1 MTHNQQQHF
10 HFTALFFFVFYW
22 FYFCDR
28 RILFHWFYLIQNC
41 FQSWSVWISSD
52 SEVSNFVPSSMLLSW
67 QQTCFVATNMCLSQQ
82 THVCRDKTFV
92 GAKMIQTF
100 VGAKII
106 LVAAPANDRALLW
119 WPRSVVLSLVLT
131 LACRLPTTDS
141 PLPTPRWS
149 CPTKLIITDTIKLPR
164 GCTKRIFM
172 SNLSLKLQAWW
183 NTARGNQPAAQAATE
198 AA

>member
-1 MTHNQQQHF
+1 MTYNQQQHF
-10 HFTALFFFVFYW
+10 RFTALFFFVFYW
-22 FYFCDR
+22 FYFFDR
-28 RILFHWFYLIQNC
+28 LILFHWFYLLQNC

-52 SEVSNFVPSSMLLSW
+52 WDWDSERWVILSW
-67 QQTCFVATNMCLSQQ
+67 QACFCRDNRHVLSRQTCVLSQQ

-92 GAKMIQTF
+92 RTKM
-100 VGAKII
+100 I

-119 WPRSVVLSLVLT
+119 WPRSVVLLLVLT
-131 LACRLPTTDS
+131 LACESECSRF

-149 CPTKLIITDTIKLPR
+149 CPTKLIITDAIKLPR

-183 NTARGNQPAAQAATE
+183 NTAWGNQPAAQAATE